1 MTQKESKLRQYDW
14 TFQGANSREGVHSIH
29 PYPAKF
35 IPQIPRQLIEI
46 YADSESDVVFDP
58 FCGSGTALVEAMKK
72 GHPSIGV
79 DVHPLAC
86 LISRVKTRPLPD
98 DFGNRAREITTSV
111 RNRYPGDVEPPDLPN
126 IDHWFK
132 KPIQQ
137 ALTLIIDEL
146 EQIEDDP
153 TKEALQV
160 ALSSIIVTVSN
171 QDSNTRYAAVEKDI
185 TAEDVLQKFSQA
197 ASKIESAFRKNSEWR
212 RNSATCDVLNENIL
226 EVDPSEISQK
236 VDLVITSPPYPNAYE
251 YWLYHKYRM
260 YWLGLADPTEVKENE
275 IGARPHYQGS
285 NPRDETDFEERMK
298 SLFDLLRDITTENA
312 TASFV
317 VGRSIIQGEEVDNG
331 KVLERAADSA
341 GFYTADSASRSIPS
355 NTKSFNPGYSKIK
368 DEKILT
374 FRKQ

>member
-1 MTQKESKLRQYDW
+1 MTKNKSELRQYDW
-14 TFQGANSREGVHSIH
+14 TFEGADSREGVHSIH

-46 YADSESDVVFDP
+46 YADSKSDVVFDP
-58 FCGSGTALVEAMKK
+58 FCGSGTALVEGMKQ

-79 DVHPLAC
+79 DLHPLAC

-98 DFGNRAREITTSV
+98 NFGSRAREIVTTV
-111 RNRYPGDVEPPDLPN
+111 RNRFPSDVEPPDLPN

-137 ALTLIIDEL
+137 ALTLIINEL
-146 EQIEDDP
+146 EEVENTH

-160 ALSSIIVTVSN
+160 ALSSIIVNVSN
-171 QDSNTRYAAVEKDI
+171 QDSNTRYAAVENDV
-185 TAEDVLQKFSQA
+185 TAEDVLQKFSRA
-197 ASKIESAFRKNSEWR
+197 VSKIESAFLKDTEWRKNEA
-212 RNSATCDVLNENIL
+212 NCNVINKNVL
-226 EVDPSEISQK
+226 EVEPSDIPRK
-236 VDLVITSPPYPNAYE
+236 VDLVVTSPPYPNAYE

-260 YWLGLADPTEVKENE
+260 YWLGLADPTEVREHE

-285 NPRDETDFEERMK
+285 NPRDESDFEERME
-298 SLFDLLRDITTENA
+298 SLFDLLREITTENA
-312 TASFV
+312 TASFI
-317 VGRSIIQGEEVDNG
+317 VGRSVIQGEEVDNG
-331 KVLERAADSA
+331 ELLERAADSS
-341 GFYTADSASRSIPS
+341 GFYTSDSAARSIPS

-374 FRKQ
+374 FKKR